1 MADSYRS
8 LRDEELWGLYVKNY
22 DEQVEEELLD
32 RYLDRIFSI
41 VKRIV
46 KNNNHTEEVIREIF
60 LLVAQQRIPFNRDM
74 NFAVS
79 IFRLSVDSALKKLEA
94 VRDSEKPQ
102 PSERTSS
109 KTTDVHKPDK
119 TLNETEKKPELI
131 EQVIDQLPES
141 NRIIIHLRDIEG
153 FSYKE
158 IAEILNITPD
168 AVTSR
173 LQRSR
178 MVLRKKLSDFNH

>member
-1 MADSYRS
+1 MNDSYRS
-8 LRDEELWGLYVKNY
+8 LHDEELWGLYVKNY

-32 RYLDRIFSI
+32 RYLDRIFAI

-46 KNNNHTEEVIREIF
+46 KNNNHTEEIVREIF
-60 LLVAQQRIPFNRDM
+60 LSVTQQRIPFSRDM

-79 IFRLSVDSALKKLEA
+79 IFRLSIDSALKKVEA
-94 VRDSEKPQ
+94 VRDSGKSQPPEKAS
-102 PSERTSS
+102 SE
-109 KTTDVHKPDK
+109 TTDVHKPDK
-119 TLNETEKKPELI
+119 TLNATEKPELI
-131 EQVIDQLPES
+131 EQIIDQLPES
-141 NRIIIHLRDIEG
+141 NRIIIHLSDIEG

-158 IAEILNITPD
+158 IADILNITPE

-173 LQRSR
+173 LHRSR

>member
-1 MADSYRS
+1 MTDSYRS
-8 LRDEELWGLYVKNY
+8 LSDEELGKLYVKNY
-22 DEQVEEELLD
+22 NHLIEDELLD
-32 RYLDRIFSI
+32 RYLDRIFAI

-46 KNNNHTEEVIREIF
+46 KNNNHTEEVVREIF
-60 LLVAQQRIPFNRDM
+60 LSVTQQRIPLSRDI
-74 NFAVS
+74 NFTVS
-79 IFRLSVDSALKKLEA
+79 IFRLSVDSALKKVKE
-94 VRDSEKPQ
+94 VRDHENSQ
-102 PSERTSS
+102 TSV
-109 KTTDVHKPDK
+109 KTSWESTGLRNHDRI
-119 TLNETEKKPELI
+119 LNETEKPELI

-158 IAEILNITPD
+158 IADILNITPG

-173 LQRSR
+173 LHRSR